1 MPRTAQDGPNARSLF
16 TEPAFAGFGPSRFLP
31 DGNDGEWQLAKRK
44 STQQLR
50 QIVRDSVPKR
60 PGVYGMLDKHN
71 RVIYVGKAK
80 NLRSRL
86 LSYFRPASRHPKA
99 GKIIARTR
107 WLVWEHA
114 ADELA
119 ALLRELELIRRYR
132 PRYNVLGQPGRER
145 YRYLCVGRGPAAYAY
160 VTREPTGKEPACY
173 GPFVGR
179 DQLSAAARRLN
190 DHFRLRDCSSSQ
202 RMHFAEDAGL
212 FDEPRAPGCLRHE
225 LGLCLGP
232 CAGHTTRRA
241 CATAARSLRKFLDGD
256 DDTILLQLKNAMA
269 EAAALQH
276 YERAG
281 SLRDRLAEV
290 DWLAQR
296 LATLRTSREQAAMV
310 YSLAGHD
317 GKPVWYLMNRGHIWA
332 AVSEPTDD
340 ESRRRVRDLLEVVA
354 ASIPKV
360 GRTCVDSV
368 LLVSAWFRRRPDE
381 RARLRPAQDVLVELR
396 SMLQSR

>member
-1 MPRTAQDGPNARSLF
+1 MPRTAQDGPNTRGLF
-16 TEPAFAGFGPSRFLP
+16 AEPAFAGFGPSRFLP
-31 DGNDGEWQLAKRK
+31 DGLPGEWHLANRK
-44 STQQLR
+44 TTKLLR
-50 QIVRDSVPKR
+50 NAVREAVPKR

-71 RVIYVGKAK
+71 RIIYVGKAK

-99 GKIIARTR
+99 GKIIGRTR
-107 WLVWEHA
+107 RLVWEFA

-179 DQLSAAARRLN
+179 DQLTAAARRLN
-190 DHFRLRDCSSSQ
+190 DHFRLRDCSSTQSM
-202 RMHFAEDAGL
+202 RFAEDSGL
-212 FDEPRAPGCLRHE
+212 FDDELAPGCLRHE

-232 CAGHTTRRA
+232 CAGFTTRRA

-256 DDTILLQLKNAMA
+256 DDAILVQLRKEMA
-269 EAAALQH
+269 DAAARQQ

-281 SLRDRLAEV
+281 AIRDRLAEV

-310 YSLAGHD
+310 YSLVGPD
-317 GKPVWYLMNRGHIWA
+317 GKPIWYLMNRGQVWA
-332 AVSEPTDD
+332 AVSEPTDA
-340 ESRRRVRDLLEVVA
+340 ESRRRVRDLLEAVA

-381 RARLRPAQDVLVELR
+381 RARLRPAADVLAELHDP
-396 SMLQSR
+396 SP

>member
-1 MPRTAQDGPNARSLF
+1 MPRLAQDGPISLF
-16 TEPAFAGFGPSRFLP
+16 AEPAFEGFGPSRFLP
-31 DGNDGEWQLAKRK
+31 DGDAAEWRSAIRK
-44 STQQLR
+44 STKQLR
-50 QIVRDSVPKR
+50 QAVRESAPKR
-60 PGVYGMLDKHN
+60 PGVYGMIDRHH

-107 WLVWEHA
+107 LLVWEHA

-132 PRYNVLGQPGRER
+132 PRYNVVGQPGRER

-179 DQLSAAARRLN
+179 DQLTAAARRLN
-190 DHFRLRDCSSSQ
+190 DFFRLRDCAATQ
-202 RMHFAEDAGL
+202 RMRFAEDAAL
-212 FDEPRAPGCLRHE
+212 FAEPLAAGCLRHE

-232 CAGHTTRRA
+232 CAGFTSRRA
-241 CATAARSLRKFLDGD
+241 CANAARSLRKFLDGED
-256 DDTILLQLKNAMA
+256 DDILHRLKSDMA
-269 EAAALQH
+269 VAAAAQQ
-276 YERAG
+276 YERAA
-281 SLRDRLAEV
+281 SLRDRHAEV

-296 LATLRTSREQAAMV
+296 LATLRTSREQAALV
-310 YSLAGHD
+310 YELAGAD
-317 GKPVWYLMNRGHIWA
+317 GRRVWYLLNRGQVWA
-332 AVSEPTDD
+332 AVHEPTDA
-340 ESRRRVRDLLEVVA
+340 ESRRRVRELLEAVA
-354 ASIPKV
+354 VSIPKF

-381 RARLRPAQDVLVELR
+381 RARVRPAADVLAEL
-396 SMLQSR
+396 SSLLQSR

>member
-16 TEPAFAGFGPSRFLP
+16 TEPAFTGFGPSRFLP

-145 YRYLCVGRGPAAYAY
+145 YRYLCVGRGPAAYA
-160 VTREPTGKEPACY
+160 
-173 GPFVGR
+173 
-179 DQLSAAARRLN
+179 
-190 DHFRLRDCSSSQ
+190 
-202 RMHFAEDAGL
+202 
-212 FDEPRAPGCLRHE
+212 
-225 LGLCLGP
+225 
-232 CAGHTTRRA
+232 
-241 CATAARSLRKFLDGD
+241 
-256 DDTILLQLKNAMA
+256 
-269 EAAALQH
+269 
-276 YERAG
+276 
-281 SLRDRLAEV
+281 
-290 DWLAQR
+290 
-296 LATLRTSREQAAMV
+296 
-310 YSLAGHD
+310 
-317 GKPVWYLMNRGHIWA
+317 
-332 AVSEPTDD
+332 
-340 ESRRRVRDLLEVVA
+340 
-354 ASIPKV
+354 
-360 GRTCVDSV
+360 
-368 LLVSAWFRRRPDE
+368 
-381 RARLRPAQDVLVELR
+381 
-396 SMLQSR
+396 